1 MVLSVVWRCAGAPP
15 SQPGV
20 EGAVEAGAPPPD
32 LSPLEPLPPSVNVE
46 ELQRRISE
54 SFSRKLAEWER
65 RKYRRPTTPEME
77 HRGWRIRKEKE
88 ERTRSKKSREEK
100 ERERQEKAR
109 EREMQKVEKEQ
120 VRREKDREKEMQ
132 KVEKEQVS
140 FPTSLSCVAPGQE
153 HRTTRAGV
161 QTEHRLTMVIGT
173 SGPRLAER
181 YLWGTVCRSSL
192 N

>member
-1 MVLSVVWRCAGAPP
+1 MLSVVLRCAGVPP

-32 LSPLEPLPPSVNVE
+32 LSSLEPLPPSVNVE

-120 VRREKDREKEMQ
+120 VRREKDRERELQ
-132 KVEKEQVS
+132 KVEKEQVRREKDRERELQKVEKEL
-140 FPTSLSCVAPGQE
+140 PTSLSCAAPCQE
-153 HRTTRAGV
+153 HRTTRDGV
-161 QTEHRLTMVIGT
+161 ETEHRLTMVI
-173 SGPRLAER
+173 
-181 YLWGTVCRSSL
+181 
-192 N
+192 

>member
-1 MVLSVVWRCAGAPP
+1 MWRCAGVPP

-20 EGAVEAGAPPPD
+20 EGAVEAGAPAPD

-120 VRREKDREKEMQ
+120 V
-132 KVEKEQVS
+132 
-140 FPTSLSCVAPGQE
+140 
-153 HRTTRAGV
+153 
-161 QTEHRLTMVIGT
+161 
-173 SGPRLAER
+173 
-181 YLWGTVCRSSL
+181 SSL
-192 N
+192 LPFPALLRVKNIVPPALVLRLSTASSW

>member
-1 MVLSVVWRCAGAPP
+1 MLSVVLRCAGVPP

-32 LSPLEPLPPSVNVE
+32 LSSLEPLPPSVNVE

-120 VRREKDREKEMQ
+120 VRREKDRERELQ
-132 KVEKEQVS
+132 KVEKEL
-140 FPTSLSCVAPGQE
+140 PTSLSCAAPCQE
-153 HRTTRAGV
+153 HRTTRDGV
-161 QTEHRLTMVIGT
+161 ETEHRLTMVI
-173 SGPRLAER
+173 
-181 YLWGTVCRSSL
+181 
-192 N
+192 